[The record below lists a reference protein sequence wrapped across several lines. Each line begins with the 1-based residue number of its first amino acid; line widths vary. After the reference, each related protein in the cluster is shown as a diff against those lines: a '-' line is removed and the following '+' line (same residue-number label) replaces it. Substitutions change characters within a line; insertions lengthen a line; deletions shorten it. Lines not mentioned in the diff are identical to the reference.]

1 MSAGTHT
8 ASVTEK
14 FSTSVRCAIA
24 TVNCSLS
31 AAASASP
38 RVAATSSQDQ
48 VRISGTRR
56 STPNAPSPTQPKMT
70 SRAESGSSRK
80 ELISLDQLHDSVAQ
94 TPPLHEAPLQKSP
107 LQVLAL
113 QVLASHELL
122 EKTQEDQV
130 LALQESPLQV
140 VVLQESPLQAS
151 PLQVLA
157 FQSPPDQDFA
167 CASSQAISAATN
179 VEPMMSRSPSS
190 TTPPIEM
197 WSSPRASSSEP
208 IPVEGTQN
216 CLNVGRGAARA
227 AESWSSPSPM
237 A

>member
-1 MSAGTHT
+1 
-8 ASVTEK
+8 
-14 FSTSVRCAIA
+14 
-24 TVNCSLS
+24 
-31 AAASASP
+31 
-38 RVAATSSQDQ
+38 
-48 VRISGTRR
+48 
-56 STPNAPSPTQPKMT
+56 MT

-80 ELISLDQLHDSVAQ
+80 ELISLDQLQDSVAQ
-94 TPPLHEAPLQKSP
+94 TPPLHEAPLQESP

-140 VVLQESPLQAS
+140 F
-151 PLQVLA
+151 A

-167 CASSQAISAATN
+167 FAPSQAISAALN
-179 VEPMMSRSPSS
+179 AEPMMSRSPSS
-190 TTPPIEM
+190 TTPSIEM

-208 IPVEGTQN
+208 IPVEGAQS
-216 CLNVGRGAARA
+216 CVNVGSGAARV
-227 AESWSSPSPM
+227 AESWSSPPPM